1 MVYTFTSV
9 SLPDALQIWTYTYT
23 ISAPDF
29 TLPADGSS
37 TVNCPANAV
46 LPTAPAVT
54 DGCGNIITPTIVA
67 PSPITC
73 NGTMVYTFTYVDC
86 AGHSHAWPDTYTIS
100 APDFT
105 LPADGSSTVNC
116 PANAV
121 LPTAPAVTDAC
132 GNTITPTV
140 VAPDRKS
147 VV

>member
-1 MVYTFTSV
+1 MPTRR
-9 SLPDALQIWTYTYT
+9 
-23 ISAPDF
+23 
-29 TLPADGSS
+29 SS
-37 TVNCPANAV
+37 D
-46 LPTAPAVT
+46 LPTV
-54 DGCGNIITPTIVA
+54 VA

-86 AGHSHAWPDTYTIS
+86 AGHSHAWTYTYTIS

-132 GNTITPTV
+132 GNTITP
-140 VAPDRKS
+140 DRKS
-147 VV
+147 VVPVKRNETMADNII